1 MAGRSPTGLGRR
13 RTGSLYGPTAARGG
27 LSALSPCKPCCAG
40 LFGPWTGQCGRPVL
54 PRSPLPNVSGPFE
67 TAVVLGSVDVA
78 GSLPFCLAHV
88 RRFAPL
94 TLKDAGTTVS
104 SADSLLLLVVG
115 GGCLLH
121 HTKAAVVDV
130 GLVDFGSAEDKVAL
144 FLIVLVGLDF
154 LLLLLLHFL
163 NLEIDF
169 GFGFEFEFAG
179 DEDEEGSSEDPGSD
193 PCCDDF
199 LVPAFNWEHFL
210 L

>member
-1 MAGRSPTGLGRR
+1 M
-13 RTGSLYGPTAARGG
+13 
-27 LSALSPCKPCCAG
+27 
-40 LFGPWTGQCGRPVL
+40 
-54 PRSPLPNVSGPFE
+54 
-67 TAVVLGSVDVA
+67 LGSVDVV

-115 GGCLLH
+115 VGCLLH
-121 HTKAAVVDV
+121 HTKAAVVDES
-130 GLVDFGSAEDKVAL
+130 LVDFGSAADKVAL

-154 LLLLLLHFL
+154 LLLLLLLLHFL

-169 GFGFEFEFAG
+169 GFGFEFAG